1 MRVTPRLSVNTNDS
15 ALAAAVDG
23 LGLTRVLSYQVAPQ
37 VQAGALRILLAE
49 FEPPPLPI
57 HIAHREGR
65 RSSAKVR
72 AFVDLL
78 AGRLRKEPGCQ
89 GRTPRRPAPPGA

>member
-37 VQAGALRILLAE
+37 VQAGALRSSSRSSNRRRCPSISRTGKDGA
-49 FEPPPLPI
+49 
-57 HIAHREGR
+57 RRR
-65 RSSAKVR
+65 RSAPSWTSS
-72 AFVDLL
+72 
-78 AGRLRKEPGCQ
+78 PGV
-89 GRTPRRPAPPGA
+89 